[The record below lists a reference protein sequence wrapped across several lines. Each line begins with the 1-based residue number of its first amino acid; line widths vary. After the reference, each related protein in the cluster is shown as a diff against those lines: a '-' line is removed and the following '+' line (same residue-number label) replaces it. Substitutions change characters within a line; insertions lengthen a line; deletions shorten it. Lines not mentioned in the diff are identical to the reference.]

1 MKRDRILIIG
11 ASGQI
16 GSVLTNALAVLYGE
30 ENIIATDIRK
40 PHDQVG
46 HFEFLDIQNV
56 DDLESI
62 AKKYKIT
69 QIYHLAAI
77 LSAKGETMPMFAW
90 QFNMGSFFN
99 VVKVAKDLGIHKIF
113 FPSSIA
119 AFGPSTPRYNTP
131 QSTIMIPETVYGI
144 SKSCAEEWCNYFW
157 LKDHLDI
164 RSVRYPGI
172 IGYQSLPGGGTTDY
186 AVDIYHKAVK
196 SEPFECFLQAD
207 TVLPMIYMDDA
218 IRATIELMEAPA
230 EKIKVRTSYNLA
242 AMSFSPEEIADS
254 IKKQLP
260 DFKISYNP
268 DFRQT
273 IANSWPASI
282 DDSQARED
290 WGWKHKF
297 DLDLMTTDML
307 LHLKQ
312 MYSKEMI
319 H

>member
-1 MKRDRILIIG
+1 MKQDRILIIG

-16 GSVLTNALAVLYGE
+16 GSVLTNALAKTYGE
-30 ENIIATDIRK
+30 DNIVATDIRK
-40 PHDQVG
+40 PNDQIG
-46 HFEFLDIQNV
+46 HFEFLDIQNA
-56 DDLESI
+56 DDLNSI
-62 AKKYKIT
+62 IKKYKIT

-99 VVKVAKDLGIHKIF
+99 VVQAAKDNNISKIF

-144 SKSCAEEWCNYFW
+144 SKSCAEDWCNYFW
-157 LKDHLDI
+157 LKDKLDI

-196 SEPFECFLQAD
+196 GESFECFLSED
-207 TVLPMIYMDDA
+207 TTLPMIYMDDA
-218 IRATIELMEAPA
+218 IRATIELMEAPV
-230 EKIKVRTSYNLA
+230 EKIKIRTSYNLA
-242 AMSFSPEEIADS
+242 AMSFSPSEISAS
-254 IKKQLP
+254 IKKLIP
-260 DFKISYNP
+260 EFSISYNP

-282 DDSQARED
+282 DDSEARKD
-290 WGWKHKF
+290 WGWQHNF
-297 DLDLMTTDML
+297 DLDRMTSDMI
-307 LHLKQ
+307 LHLKEL
-312 MYSKEMI
+312 YSKEVI
-319 H
+319 Q